1 MSDSVLKRRLMSR
14 CTLKMILTALNRVHW
29 RDVFEYDKNP
39 SIPIEQITFLVS
51 MISYRLMKMQPAT
64 LN

>member
-1 MSDSVLKRRLMSR
+1 MNDAGLKRRFRSR
-14 CTLKMILTALNRVHW
+14 YTLKTILTALKRVHW

-39 SIPIEQITFLVS
+39 SIPIEYITVFVS

-64 LN
+64 SN